1 MMASCRSMCQTT
13 CVPVKGEENMAIER
27 NCLDKD
33 QDEVMVIRK
42 NTNSEVLLHNR
53 LPVKGQENVVLEKSS
68 LNKEPEEMML
78 MRKNNI

>member
-1 MMASCRSMCQTT
+1 M
-13 CVPVKGEENMAIER
+13 
-27 NCLDKD
+27 
-33 QDEVMVIRK
+33 K

-53 LPVKGQENVVLEKSS
+53 PPGKGQKKEVLEKSS